1 MNQYQLY
8 TGFIRAQKV
17 YGQASPHVQL
27 IAKQL
32 DVLAGEVI
40 DYILANPTLAT
51 VHYLTQSSG
60 VSNPILGNEY
70 TGMYVDSVTAIP
82 FLTSTSLIRE
92 GDNGG
97 TIIVTISGA
106 TFEAA
111 AGTASNWTVGVGTS
125 GLTFASVTKNNSTQ
139 CTLTFTGTATLGDI
153 TIMAENAAIT
163 ASVDSDIVTFSVLEK
178 ALDYATVLDIANRL
192 AAVEL
197 LIGEEGGAN
206 DIIDRLIAAEG
217 NINDLEAV
225 TPEVG
230 EVTLAVAEEGS
241 IELDTGISLDFIN
254 KVKGDNGLTINLI
267 DPGEDNVNEI
277 VVAGTNKID
286 VTLAYG
292 TGAITS
298 TAADVKSAI
307 QGNIGA
313 NAMVSVAITGT
324 TTTPAVNGS
333 VVLSG
338 GIDGTPAAAGKV
350 FIGDA
355 KVAVAKAECT
365 ASNSDGWEFVTYDV

>member
-82 FLTSTSLIRE
+82 FLTATSLIRE

-106 TFEAA
+106 IFETA

-125 GLTFASVTKNNSTQ
+125 GLTFASVKKDNSTQ
-139 CTLTFTGTATLGDI
+139 CTLTFTGTAALGNL
-153 TIMAENAAIT
+153 TIMAENAAT
-163 ASVDSDIVTFSVLEK
+163 SASVDSDTLTIPVSE
-178 ALDYATVLDIANRL
+178 ASLDYATIVALTARVAKLESDVSDIDDA
-192 AAVEL
+192 
-197 LIGEEGGAN
+197 
-206 DIIDRLIAAEG
+206 
-217 NINDLEAV
+217 IN
-225 TPEVG
+225 TP
-230 EVTLAVAEEGS
+230 
-241 IELDTGISLDFIN
+241 DTGILARLD
-254 KVKGDNGLTINLI
+254 
-267 DPGEDNVNEI
+267 
-277 VVAGTNKID
+277 
-286 VTLAYG
+286 TLE
-292 TGAITS
+292 T
-298 TAADVKSAI
+298 
-307 QGNIGA
+307 
-313 NAMVSVAITGT
+313 
-324 TTTPAVNGS
+324 
-333 VVLSG
+333 
-338 GIDGTPAAAGKV
+338 
-350 FIGDA
+350 
-355 KVAVAKAECT
+355 
-365 ASNSDGWEFVTYDV
+365 

>member
-82 FLTSTSLIRE
+82 FLTATSLIRE
-92 GDNGG
+92 GDSGG

-106 TFEAA
+106 TFETV

-125 GLTFASVTKNNSTQ
+125 GLTFASVAKNSSTQ

-153 TIMAENAAIT
+153 TIIAENAAIT

-197 LIGEEGGAN
+197 LIG
-206 DIIDRLIAAEG
+206 
-217 NINDLEAV
+217 
-225 TPEVG
+225 VG

-241 IELDTGISLDFIN
+241 IELDTGISLDFTN

-267 DPGEDNVNEI
+267 DPGEDNANET
-277 VVAGTNKID
+277 VVAGTNTID

-307 QGNIGA
+307 EGNIGA

-324 TTTPAVNGS
+324 TTTLAIDS
-333 VVLSG
+333 TVVLSG
-338 GIDGTPAAAGKV
+338 GVDGTPAAAGKV